1 MTRALLAALL
11 LATLCVSAG
20 GARAQGADAE
30 ARVELD
36 FADGVWNGLSSASV
50 PPGAAEVLVWVPADA
65 RVQEVSAEGG
75 SVARW
80 SAAGA
85 DALRVRVEENATRVT
100 VAFDAPAPPMGALA
114 YRAPAELTSL
124 VMLVRPAEGRVPQ
137 APGQA
142 EFVRADDG
150 RYRADVGALAAGDTV
165 AIRVVDANRVGELPV
180 LLTIGAMSL
189 VVLGLALAWHRVRPP
204 LGGREPTRFLD
215 HLTELQARL
224 LPPAI
229 AFGVLNVLFFIA
241 GLRAITVRGVP
252 LVAPSWGTDA
262 SLAARAFEAFAENL
276 VPPGVSLIVLR
287 PVDAIFAQVQMTL
300 FLAFVAV
307 LPLLLYELA
316 SFIGPALRPRERR
329 LAMGVTPLVA
339 GLFLVGGLIGY
350 RLMAP
355 LMIRTLYAYAGPLGA
370 APFLVVGDLVSFTL
384 VIVVAFG
391 LAFELP
397 VLMYVLARLGL
408 VRAASFRKYLRHAV
422 VAIFLLAGIVTP
434 DPSVVSQ
441 ALIGLPVTLLYLAGI
456 ATAGLGEARRDAAAR
471 GAPAGAA

>member
-1 MTRALLAALL
+1 MTHARAALLALVVALL
-11 LATLCVSAG
+11 GPGLAT
-20 GARAQGADAE
+20 AQTNEAE
-30 ARVELD
+30 TRVELD
-36 FADGVWNGLSSASV
+36 FADGVWNGVSAAPV
-50 PPGAAEVLVWVPADA
+50 PPATREALVWVPADA
-65 RVQEVSAEGG
+65 RVQDVTADGG
-75 SVARW
+75 DVARW

-85 DALRVRVEENATRVT
+85 DALRVRVGENATRVV
-100 VAFDAPAPPMGALA
+100 VAFDAPARPMGALA
-114 YRAPAELTSL
+114 YRAPAATEELVL
-124 VMLVRPAEGRVPQ
+124 LVRPAEGRVPQ
-137 APGQA
+137 STGDATFAPEEG
-142 EFVRADDG
+142 G
-150 RYRADVGALAAGDTV
+150 WYRADVGPLAAGDSV
-165 AIRVVDANRVGELPV
+165 AVRIVDAGRVGELPV
-180 LLTIGAMSL
+180 LLTIGAMSV
-189 VVLGLALAWHRVRPP
+189 VVLGLALAWHRIRPP
-204 LGGREPTRFLD
+204 LEGREPTRFLD

-229 AFGVLNVLFFIA
+229 AFGLLNVLFFIA
-241 GLRAITVRGVP
+241 GLRATTFRGVP
-252 LVAPSWGTDA
+252 LVAPAWGTDA
-262 SLAARAFEAFAENL
+262 SLAARAFEALAENL
-276 VPPGVSLIVLR
+276 VPPGVALVVLR
-287 PVDAIFAQVQMTL
+287 PVDAILAQVQMTL

-316 SFIGPALRPRERR
+316 AFIGPALQPRERR

-339 GLFLVGGLIGY
+339 GLFLVGAFLGY

-441 ALIGLPVTLLYLAGI
+441 ALIGLPVTLLYILGI
-456 ATAGLGEARRDAAAR
+456 ATASLGASRREAALRGPAADAA
-471 GAPAGAA
+471 